1 VTARQRLRA
10 DLARYGP
17 YRRGGFLQRLK
28 TVVLTEGIWA
38 TVLYR
43 FGQYLADEAPALV
56 RVLISPPYKLIH
68 KVVQLMTGIHLD
80 PPTRAGPGLYIG
92 HYGGIWISPA
102 AVLGANCNISQGVT
116 IGRAGRIAKAA
127 PRLGDRVWVG
137 PNATISGPV
146 RVGSGAVV
154 AANTLVVAHVPENAV
169 VIGVPSRV
177 LSYSGSANLIDLPE
191 AGAARASAPDPPP
204 PAGAPPLHS
213 GADTD

>member
-1 VTARQRLRA
+1 
-10 DLARYGP
+10 
-17 YRRGGFLQRLK
+17 
-28 TVVLTEGIWA
+28 LTEAIWSI
-38 TVLYR
+38 TMYR
-43 FGQYLADEAPALV
+43 FGQYLAEEAPAAL
-56 RVLISPPYKLIH
+56 RLPLSPIYKLIL
-68 KVVQLMTGIHLD
+68 KVVQLVTGIHLD
-80 PPTRAGPGLYIG
+80 PPTEAGPGLYIG

-102 AVLGANCNISQGVT
+102 AVLGSNCNISQGVT
-116 IGRAGRIAKAA
+116 IGRAGRAAKAA

-191 AGAARASAPDPPP
+191 TGVPEAGAAPRAPAPVPS
-204 PAGAPPLHS
+204 PPLHS
-213 GADTD
+213 GAESD